1 MNGGLSMVEMKSG
14 YKMTEV
20 GVIPEDWEVC
30 ELKNHLVLLT
40 DYDANGSF
48 ADMASN
54 VVTTTGNGYAWYVRA
69 TDLEQQSSL
78 SEVKYVDE
86 KSYRFLRKS
95 TLYGGE
101 VLLAKRGE
109 IGKVYYFQMK
119 TKRAT
124 LAPNLYLLKLK
135 DTVNSYFLFS
145 LFKSTFGQN
154 LLKSINASTS
164 LGAIYK
170 DDVKGL
176 NILIPPFEEQASIA
190 TALSDVD
197 SLISALTK
205 KIEKKKAIKQGLMQ
219 QLLTGKK
226 RLPGYEKNRE
236 SVQTEW
242 GTIPKDWK
250 TLSIGKCCSIKAR
263 IGWQGLKKSEYQ
275 SSGEYVLVTGTDF
288 LNGRIDWKSC
298 VYVSKKRYEQDS
310 NIQIVKHDIL
320 ITKDGTI
327 GKVAFLDDVPCLGTL
342 NSGIF
347 VVRSHSEELDQSYLS
362 KIFKSFIFDA
372 FLESLVAGSTI
383 NHLYQKDFVHFNFPV
398 PPTISEQ
405 TAIANI
411 LSDCDSEIAALE
423 EKRDKYKE
431 IKQGMMQQLLT
442 GKIRLIK

>member
-135 DTVNSYFLFS
+135 DTINSYFLFS

-226 RLPGYEKNRE
+226 RLPGFCGDWMTYSIEELFELGNGYTPSKAITSFWFN
-236 SVQTEW
+236 
-242 GTIPKDWK
+242 GTIPWFRMEDIR
-250 TLSIGKCCSIKAR
+250 LH
-263 IGWQGLKKSEYQ
+263 
-275 SSGEYVLVTGTDF
+275 
-288 LNGRIDWKSC
+288 GRILK
-298 VYVSKKRYEQDS
+298 DS
-310 NIQIVKHDIL
+310 IQHITLKAVKGGRLFPKDSIIL
-320 ITKDGTI
+320 STTATI
-327 GKVAFLDDVPCLGTL
+327 GEHAWLNVDSLANQQFTFLMRKRSCCDTISVKYFFYYCYILGDWCRA
-342 NSGIF
+342 N
-347 VVRSHSEELDQSYLS
+347 
-362 KIFKSFIFDA
+362 
-372 FLESLVAGSTI
+372 I
-383 NHLYQKDFVHFNFPV
+383 NEGGLMAVNMEDLRKYNFAI

>member
-14 YKMTEV
+14 YKMTDV

-30 ELKNHLVLLT
+30 ELRNHLVLLT

-124 LAPNLYLLKLK
+124 LAPNLY
-135 DTVNSYFLFS
+135 FLFS

-226 RLPGYEKNRE
+226 RLPGFNDK
-236 SVQTEW
+236 
-242 GTIPKDWK
+242 
-250 TLSIGKCCSIKAR
+250 
-263 IGWQGLKKSEYQ
+263 
-275 SSGEYVLVTGTDF
+275 
-288 LNGRIDWKSC
+288 WKSMLLG
-298 VYVSKKRYEQDS
+298 
-310 NIQIVKHDIL
+310 DIAEV
-320 ITKDGTI
+320 KDGTHQTPQYVKSGGKPFYSVENVTADDFKNVKHISLEEHKALTSNYRIEKGDVLMTRI
-327 GKVAFLDDVPCLGTL
+327 GSIGCCKYVDWDVDASFYVSLAL
-342 NSGIF
+342 LKINEKYDSKFI
-347 VVRSHSEELDQSYLS
+347 SYLS
-362 KIFKSFIFDA
+362 NIKSFKEEVM
-372 FLESLVAGSTI
+372 LNSLVFAIPQKI
-383 NHLYQKDFVHFNFPV
+383 NLGNISLIKVYI
-398 PPTISEQ
+398 PTSKAEQ

>member
-135 DTVNSYFLFS
+135 DTINSYFLFS

-226 RLPGYEKNRE
+226 RLPGFGEKWVEIELGQHSIMNSGGTPSTANPEYYGGKIPFLSINDITNAGKFIYETEKTITEEGLKNSSARLFKK
-236 SVQTEW
+236 
-242 GTIPKDWK
+242 GTIMYAMYA
-250 TLSIGKCCSIKAR
+250 SVGKCAITKIRISCSQAILGINVDSTLDADFLYYYLVS
-263 IGWQGLKKSEYQ
+263 IQDD
-275 SSGEYVLVTGTDF
+275 VLNYGQTGTQT
-288 LNGRIDWKSC
+288 N
-298 VYVSKKRYEQDS
+298 
-310 NIQIVKHDIL
+310 
-320 ITKDGTI
+320 
-327 GKVAFLDDVPCLGTL
+327 
-342 NSGIF
+342 
-347 VVRSHSEELDQSYLS
+347 LS
-362 KIFKSFIFDA
+362 KQIISSFI
-372 FLESLVAGSTI
+372 L
-383 NHLYQKDFVHFNFPV
+383 NV
-398 PPTISEQ
+398 PSSKAEQ

-442 GKIRLIK
+442 GKIRLI

>member
-135 DTVNSYFLFS
+135 DTINSYFLFS

-205 KIEKKKAIKQGLMQ
+205 KIEKKKAIKLGLMQ

-226 RLPGYEKNRE
+226 RLPGFGDVWDV
-236 SVQTEW
+236 VQLKRIISEFIVPMRDKPTALT
-242 GTIPKDWK
+242 GPIPWCRIEDFD
-250 TLSIGKCCSIKAR
+250 GKY
-263 IGWQGLKKSEYQ
+263 LKKSLSNQ
-275 SSGEYVLVTGTDF
+275 GVDLNTVSKMNLKIFPVNTLLVSCSANLGRCAIVKQKLVTNQTFIGLVPSD
-288 LNGRIDWKSC
+288 RIDVEFLYYKMSRED
-298 VYVSKKRYEQDS
+298 K
-310 NIQIVKHDIL
+310 NL
-320 ITKDGTI
+320 NNMATGTTI
-327 GKVAFLDDVPCLGTL
+327 
-342 NSGIF
+342 
-347 VVRSHSEELDQSYLS
+347 SYLS
-362 KIFKSFIFDA
+362 REQFENYEILIPSSKA
-372 FLESLVAGSTI
+372 
-383 NHLYQKDFVHFNFPV
+383 
-398 PPTISEQ
+398 EQ